1 MLAAVTLAVPVGLAL
16 AGTVIGHQIEWEW
29 LKRRAS
35 TVAALVLVA
44 VGGVACACGRTDRP
58 ECRGGQLAAMRPLFR
73 GGAFR
78 WVWAG
83 QSVSMFGDQ
92 FYGIGL
98 AWLALTL
105 TGSPLTLATVLLV
118 ATVPRAVLALPAG
131 VVCDRVPPRTVILVT
146 RTAQAILC
154 GALVA
159 LLLLHRMT
167 LPRLYLLSAVFGA
180 ADAFITPASGAVV
193 PSLVGKRELGQANAL
208 MGVSEQVAMTAGPG
222 LGGLLVAAAGPMAAF
237 AVDGVSFAIAA
248 LSLAPVRIA
257 APARNGGGMSMIGQ
271 LREGVLHVRRQPQLR
286 VLFVLI
292 SFAALTYAG
301 IFGVGLPT
309 LARFR
314 FHHGAVAL
322 GILGTAW
329 GVGQLLGAS
338 SAAITG
344 LPRRRT
350 LLVIGMTCCE
360 AAAFAALGLAPALW
374 EAAGVLATLGFGV
387 AYSTDVAEPTIIQ
400 ESSRP
405 ELLGR
410 VYGVMNLPRAVLGP
424 VSTIAFGAIAAR
436 SPALAFIGCAGVML
450 VSATVALGVIRARA
464 NPAERPT

>member
-1 MLAAVTLAVPVGLAL
+1 
-16 AGTVIGHQIEWEW
+16 
-29 LKRRAS
+29 
-35 TVAALVLVA
+35 
-44 VGGVACACGRTDRP
+44 
-58 ECRGGQLAAMRPLFR
+58 MRSLLR

-105 TGSPLTLATVLLV
+105 TGSPLALATVLLV
-118 ATVPRAVLALPAG
+118 ATIPRAVLALPAG
-131 VVCDRVPPRTVILVT
+131 VVCDRIAPRTVILATQTV
-146 RTAQAILC
+146 QAILC

-159 LLLLHRMT
+159 LLLSHRMT
-167 LPRLYLLSAVFGA
+167 LPCLYSLSAVFGA
-180 ADAFITPASGAVV
+180 ASAFFAPAAGAVV
-193 PSLVGKRELGQANAL
+193 PSLVRRQDLGRANAL

-237 AVDGVSFAIAA
+237 AADGVFFVIAA
-248 LSLAPVRIA
+248 LTLVPLRIA
-257 APARNGGGMSMIGQ
+257 ASPRSGGGMSAIGQ
-271 LREGVLHVRRQPQLR
+271 LREGVLYVQRQPQLR
-286 VLFVLI
+286 AFFVLI
-292 SFAALTYAG
+292 SFAALTYTG

-314 FHHGAVAL
+314 FHHGALAL

-329 GVGQLLGAS
+329 GIGQLVGAS

-350 LLVIGMTCCE
+350 LLVIGMTYCE
-360 AAAFAALGLAPALW
+360 AIAFAALGLAPTLW
-374 EAAGVLATLGFGV
+374 EAAAVLATLGFGV

-410 VYGVMNLPRAVLGP
+410 VYGVMNFPRAVLGP

-436 SPALAFIGCAGVML
+436 SSTVAFSGCAGVML
-450 VSATVALGVIRARA
+450 ISATVALGAIKGRS
-464 NPAERPT
+464 NPDTRPV